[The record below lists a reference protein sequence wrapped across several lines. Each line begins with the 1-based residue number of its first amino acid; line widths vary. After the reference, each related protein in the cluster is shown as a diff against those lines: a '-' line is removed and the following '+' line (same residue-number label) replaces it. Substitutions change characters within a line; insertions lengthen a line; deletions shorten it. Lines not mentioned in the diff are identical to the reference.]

1 MFRLIFMTKKFQF
14 RVIIEIDTKDKT
26 SLMIPMYISLE
37 IMKNLM
43 EEKFQNAIRL
53 FYYFP
58 ILFYFRTE
66 LLDEL
71 GSLSFSIFDGA
82 SVSEWKGKDL
92 RLADNIPNI
101 DLLVLSI
108 EQVRIY

>member
-1 MFRLIFMTKKFQF
+1 MGFLLYLSCIAF
-14 RVIIEIDTKDKT
+14 IDR
-26 SLMIPMYISLE
+26 M
-37 IMKNLM
+37 
-43 EEKFQNAIRL
+43 L
-53 FYYFP
+53 FF
-58 ILFYFRTE
+58 FFFRTE

-108 EQVRIY
+108 EQV